1 MIMIKVDVSGTH
13 KENMTEINNA
23 EISEGFKA
31 HIRKELQEQV
41 DRCLSSCFGVDLDI
55 EHEKNSIPLCELIP
69 KGMTI
74 KEYFGKEQRL
84 LRGENISYV
93 KFDK

>member
-1 MIMIKVDVSGTH
+1 MMKIDLTGTH
-13 KENMTEINNA
+13 EENMTAINNA

-31 HIRKELQEQV
+31 HIRNELQEQV
-41 DRCLSSCFGVDLDI
+41 DRCLDLSI
-55 EHEKNSIPLCELIP
+55 EHVGNRIPIHELVP

-74 KEYFGKEQRL
+74 KEYFGREQRL

-93 KFDK
+93 KFD

>member
-1 MIMIKVDVSGTH
+1 MMKINLTGTH
-13 KENMTEINNA
+13 EENMTAINNA

-41 DRCLSSCFGVDLDI
+41 DRCLDLSI
-55 EHEKNSIPLCELIP
+55 EHVGNRIPIHELVP
-69 KGMTI
+69 RGMTI
-74 KEYFGKEQRL
+74 KEYFGREQRL

-93 KFDK
+93 KFD

>member
-1 MIMIKVDVSGTH
+1 
-13 KENMTEINNA
+13 MTEINNA

-31 HIRKELQEQV
+31 HIRKDLQKQM
-41 DRCLSSCFGVDLDI
+41 DRCLDLSI
-55 EHEKNSIPLCELIP
+55 EHVGNRIPIHELLP

-84 LRGENISYV
+84 LRGENISYM
-93 KFDK
+93 KFD

>member
-1 MIMIKVDVSGTH
+1 MININLTGTH
-13 KENMTEINNA
+13 KENMTAINNA
-23 EISEGFKA
+23 EISEDFKA